1 MDARIRTGHQLE
13 HSKEIDCAYRDT
25 LGLVH
30 PFLRRASPEA
40 SYPLFLPIQ
49 THRPQGCI
57 SIMTASA
64 RRPDRPES
72 RKGKNMARYAIRE
85 SLRMKFQEVLD
96 KAAAKEGRE
105 VTETRI
111 SMDEKLEVFAK
122 SDGYMLLSDG
132 RYVYDVW
139 NSETKRDERYV
150 VDNVP
155 VAVLKELF
163 ICLHDENLQ
172 ERDKKENEYVERRAP
187 WQDDDDDS
195 DCDVCDRI
203 PMNRKSDNPETIVM
217 KKLFGDSS
225 VIVPADLSALGD
237 DPEIGYS
244 KDGKHFDMKTM
255 RQLRSIALAYTES
268 LPEDKRQQFDMLYAC
283 GAVQKD
289 LADYWGISEPAVSKR
304 AHEHIK
310 KASRIFAECG
320 YPVPTKEDLKQEKK
334 AREAEQGAKKAKR
347 QEKSTKEHYDAAAE
361 CIADIYLADYDE
373 SDMTA

>member
-1 MDARIRTGHQLE
+1 
-13 HSKEIDCAYRDT
+13 
-25 LGLVH
+25 
-30 PFLRRASPEA
+30 
-40 SYPLFLPIQ
+40 
-49 THRPQGCI
+49 
-57 SIMTASA
+57 
-64 RRPDRPES
+64 
-72 RKGKNMARYAIRE
+72 MARYAIRE

-172 ERDKKENEYVERRAP
+172 ERDKKENEYVEKRAP

-203 PMNRKSDNPETIVM
+203 PMNRKSVNPETIVM

-255 RQLRSIALAYTES
+255 RQLRSIALAYTERDWLMIWTFGS
-268 LPEDKRQQFDMLYAC
+268 GSVLFSAT
-283 GAVQKD
+283 V
-289 LADYWGISEPAVSKR
+289 
-304 AHEHIK
+304 
-310 KASRIFAECG
+310 
-320 YPVPTKEDLKQEKK
+320 T
-334 AREAEQGAKKAKR
+334 
-347 QEKSTKEHYDAAAE
+347 AA
-361 CIADIYLADYDE
+361 IR
-373 SDMTA
+373 